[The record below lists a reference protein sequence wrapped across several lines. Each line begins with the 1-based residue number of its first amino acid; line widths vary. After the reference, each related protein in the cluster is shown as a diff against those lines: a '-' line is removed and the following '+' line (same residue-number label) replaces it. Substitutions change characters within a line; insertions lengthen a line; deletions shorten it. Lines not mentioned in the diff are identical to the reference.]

1 MTVRRALTP
10 LFLATVALAVL
21 AGWLALPRAADA
33 HAILLRADPTVN
45 GELQSSPDIV
55 TGFFSESLDQRLSS
69 MEVVDGTGERVDNGE
84 ITFGPEPE
92 RMAVGIEETLGPGF
106 YTVIWE
112 TLSSVDGHLLKGSF
126 PFTLLNED
134 GSLPSGPRF
143 TAGSAGGEPEPLNV
157 SVKWALLLFATL
169 LTGSLAFVALVSDR
183 ASSGASEA
191 ARDDARSAARRRAL
205 RTAWIAAAALV
216 LVAAGELVVQAD
228 QLGGFQYVDEA
239 LDTRWGERWIQRQL
253 VLVGIAGVLLMI
265 PSFHRLGREAL
276 SAAALWG
283 GFAAGAG
290 YLLLIAFVSHEAAVP
305 GSFWA
310 VGGDFLHLLAT
321 AVWIG
326 MLLQLA
332 LFLLWVRRQPQ
343 EARQELLAPHLEL
356 FSVIAATS
364 VIVLLATG
372 TINAL
377 VQVPSVEA
385 LFDTAYG
392 RALLVKLAVVVG
404 VLIVAGANALYL
416 RERAIE
422 EPESDEYGARIH
434 RWLRRAVWA
443 EAALGI
449 VVMLAAAVLFQYPT
463 SRQAEEA
470 AQAAEEA
477 ANTQAVVGY
486 EETQPAGDLLINL
499 TISPSA
505 PGNNSFRVF
514 LFSPDGGEIGEVLRV
529 RLRFLPPSS
538 DLAPSEL
545 EMEPAE
551 LTAYGA
557 VGPFITGEGSWTVGV
572 DVRRAGLEDVTAD
585 FPVPISLSGAG
596 GQFDQPLAAAGGW
609 LTVGAIGLIVAA
621 LLIGVWSPRLPELPA
636 PAPRLLRV
644 STAAFTVIGIGFL
657 AISVLPDTTA
667 ERTASPQSI
676 AAGRVLYT
684 SNCQQCHGLDGR
696 GDGPLAE
703 QLDVRPADFRVHIP
717 FHQDSFF
724 FNVIQNGL
732 GSIMPGFGNQLT
744 EDETW
749 NLIHFLHSEFGIDAQ
764 QAGG

>member
-1 MTVRRALTP
+1 VTVRRALTP
-10 LFLATVALAVL
+10 LLLATVALAVL
-21 AGWLALPRAADA
+21 AGWLAVPREASA

-45 GELQSSPDIV
+45 GELQSSPNIV
-55 TGFFSESLDQRLSS
+55 TGFFSESLDERLSG
-69 MEVVDGTGERVDNGE
+69 MEVVDGTGERVDSGQ
-84 ITFGPEPE
+84 ITFGPEPQ
-92 RMAVGIEETLGPGF
+92 RMAVGIDETLDPGF

-112 TLSSVDGHLLKGSF
+112 TLSSIDGHLLKGSF

-134 GSLPSGPRF
+134 GTQPSGPRF
-143 TAGSAGGEPEPLNV
+143 AASSAGGQPEPLNV
-157 SVKWALLLFATL
+157 SVKWMLLVFATL
-169 LTGSLAFVALVSDR
+169 LTGSLAFVALVSGR
-183 ASSGASEA
+183 ASSGAPEP
-191 ARDDARSAARRRAL
+191 ARGEARSAARRHAL
-205 RTAWIAAAALV
+205 RTAWIAAGALV
-216 LVAAGELVVQAD
+216 LVAGGELLVQAE
-228 QLGGFQYVDEA
+228 QLGGFQYIDEA

-253 VLVGIAGVLLMI
+253 VLLGIGGLLLMI
-265 PSFHRLGREAL
+265 PSFHRVGRHAMA
-276 SAAALWG
+276 SAALWG
-283 GFAAGAG
+283 GLVAGAG
-290 YLLLIAFVSHEAAVP
+290 YLLLIAFVSHEAAVG

-321 AVWIG
+321 AVWVG
-326 MLLQLA
+326 MLVQLA
-332 LFLLWVRRQPQ
+332 LFLLWVRRQPPQ
-343 EARQELLAPHLEL
+343 AREELMTPHLEI

-392 RALLVKLAVVVG
+392 RALLVKLGVVAAV
-404 VLIVAGANALYL
+404 IAVAGVNALYL

-422 EPESDEYGARIH
+422 DPDSSEYGARIH
-434 RWLRRAVWA
+434 HWLRRTVWA

-449 VVMLAAAVLFQYPT
+449 VVMFAAAILFQYPT

-470 AQAAEEA
+470 SQAAEEA
-477 ANTQAVVGY
+477 ARTQAVVGY
-486 EETQPAGDLLINL
+486 EETQPAGDLDINL
-499 TISPSA
+499 TISPNA

-514 LFSPDGGEIGEVLRV
+514 LFPRSGGDIGDVLRV
-529 RLRFLPPSS
+529 RLRFQPPSG
-538 DLAPSEL
+538 DLAPSEIK
-545 EMEPAE
+545 MEPAE

-557 VGPFITGEGSWTVGV
+557 IGPFITAEGNWTVGV
-572 DVRRAGLEDVTAD
+572 DVRRAGLDDIRAD
-585 FPVPISLSGAG
+585 FPVPISLSGTG
-596 GQFDQPLAAAGGW
+596 GQFGQPLAAGGW

-621 LLIGVWSPRLPELPA
+621 LLIGVWSPRLPELPG

-644 STAAFTVIGIGFL
+644 GTAAFTVIGIGFL
-657 AISVLPDTTA
+657 AISILPDTTA
-667 ERTASPQSI
+667 ERTASPASI

-684 SNCQQCHGLDGR
+684 ANCQQCHGPDGR
-696 GDGPLAE
+696 GNGPLADS
-703 QLDVRPADFRVHIP
+703 LDLPPADFRVHIP

-732 GSIMPGFGNQLT
+732 GSIMPGFGEQLT

-749 NLIHFLHSEFGIDAQ
+749 NLIHFLQSEFGIDAR